1 MVDLNEL
8 KPRWRD
14 AFAVGAGV
22 LFDRFVIRRLQQY
35 VSLQM
40 KSSIQDAVSEVYSQ
54 QKAEREEL
62 YKKIDSLTYEIT
74 EMKKKVGTS

>member
-1 MVDLNEL
+1 MVDLTDI

-14 AFAVGAGV
+14 AFDVGAGV
-22 LFDRFVIRRLQQY
+22 LLDRFVIRRLQQY

-40 KSSIQDAVSEVYSQ
+40 KSSIQNAVSEVYSQ
-54 QKAEREEL
+54 QKTEREEL
-62 YKKIDSLTYEIT
+62 YKKIDSLTYEIA